1 MNIFRKVLAGVDWM
15 EWAGRGAQLA
25 FAVLAVCGYYG
36 WAQQESRKQ
45 ETLCDVAQAQAQ
57 VIEERAPRSAE
68 LKAAREAVRDAC
80 D

>member
-1 MNIFRKVLAGVDWM
+1 MNIRKALAGVDWM

-36 WAQQESRKQ
+36 WSQQESREQ
-45 ETLCDVAQAQAQ
+45 EALCDAALSHAQ
-57 VIEERAPRSAE
+57 VLEERAPRSAE
-68 LKAAREAVRDAC
+68 LEAARKAVREVC